1 MIEGTTD
8 PGTTVLINDE
18 EADVDAS
25 GRFKKL
31 VSFNKIGR
39 NMVSVKAI
47 NAAGKQTTLSETVLV
62 EE

>member
-1 MIEGTTD
+1 MRKPTST
-8 PGTTVLINDE
+8 
-18 EADVDAS
+18 AS